1 MNFPD
6 RNKEIIERIR
16 ELSGPL
22 QPQSTD
28 ATEKLVKTDG
38 IKAVIF
44 DVYGTLLISGSGD
57 LSIARQTDTG
67 IAIRDA
73 FHTIGQTIDDD
84 IGSSALSELFFST
97 IEKSRNHLTANGI
110 DYPDID
116 IRNIWLQIWEKLY
129 GDGVLSNAP
138 QIEVIPLLSNEYE
151 CRVNPTWPMP
161 HAAEL
166 IEAIRKSGLVMGIV
180 SNAQFFTPLLFDAHL
195 NDDLSGLG
203 FDRRI
208 CFFSYEQKV
217 AKPSPMFFEK
227 CMNALYQLHSIRPEE
242 ALYVGN
248 DMLNDVWPSQKLGF
262 RTGLFAGDKRSLR
275 WRDDNPFMKDVEP
288 DLIVTDLIRLKE
300 VLQID

>member
-6 RNKEIIERIR
+6 RSKEIIERIR
-16 ELSGPL
+16 ELSEPL
-22 QPQSTD
+22 QPQP
-28 ATEKLVKTDG
+28 TEASKKLVKTDG

-67 IAIRDA
+67 TAIKDA
-73 FHTIGQTIDDD
+73 FQTIGQTISDD
-84 IGSSALSELFFST
+84 IGSSALSELFFTT

-110 DYPDID
+110 DFPDID
-116 IRNIWLQIWEKLY
+116 IRNIWLQIWEKLFS
-129 GDGVLSNAP
+129 DGVLSDEP
-138 QIEVIPLLSNEYE
+138 QIEAIPLLSNEYE

-161 HAAEL
+161 NAAEL

-195 NDDLSGLG
+195 NSDLPGLG
-203 FDRRI
+203 FDKQL

-217 AKPSPMFFEK
+217 AKPSPMFYEQ
-227 CMNALYQLHSIRPEE
+227 CMSALYQFHSVRPEE

-262 RTGLFAGDKRSLR
+262 RTGLFAGDNRSLR
-275 WRDDNPFMKDVEP
+275 WRDDNPYMKDVEP
-288 DLIVTDLIRLKE
+288 DLIVTDLIHLKE
-300 VLQID
+300 ALHID